1 MGAKEL
7 EAAAEAAAAAA
18 EKQAEGEGGARG
30 AGVGR
35 AEQGSP
41 FAALLRSDK
50 EYRDFAL
57 DLRAQYATIGELLGA
72 KLPSPHA
79 PNVRYR
85 EADADAPGSGG
96 SSGGGGVVVAGGGGG
111 GGGGSLG
118 ARLPSMLF
126 RPALMATTAAH
137 RASLRAKG
145 YAVPPRIKTHRRRV
159 SPHSGVE
166 PPLRIF
172 CCRWWARSSRRRC
185 SRRCADTST
194 PSSTAAPSA
203 SLTRSPSDTSRAT
216 KRRVPP
222 PRGTSPRLRPR
233 RAAPALRLSGVT
245 GHRGGLG
252 AQAWALAPRRTAR
265 SHARRTPPR

>member
-1 MGAKEL
+1 M
-7 EAAAEAAAAAA
+7 
-18 EKQAEGEGGARG
+18 
-30 AGVGR
+30 GR

-57 DLRAQYATIGELLGA
+57 DLKAQYATIGELLGA

-96 SSGGGGVVVAGGGGG
+96 SSGGGGGVVAGGGGG

-126 RPALMATTAAH
+126 RPELMATTAAH

-145 YAVPPRIKTHRRRV
+145 YAVPP
-159 SPHSGVE
+159 PHQN
-166 PPLRIF
+166 P
-172 CCRWWARSSRRRC
+172 
-185 SRRCADTST
+185 
-194 PSSTAAPSA
+194 
-203 SLTRSPSDTSRAT
+203 
-216 KRRVPP
+216 PP
-222 PRGTSPRLRPR
+222 PREPPF
-233 RAAPALRLSGVT
+233 
-245 GHRGGLG
+245 
-252 AQAWALAPRRTAR
+252 R
-265 SHARRTPPR
+265 S

>member
-1 MGAKEL
+1 MADGASLKCPRAREPAAKRALARVLAAAEAEGHEGAAKVLKRSGARRMGAKEL

-85 EADADAPGSGG
+85 EADTDAPGSGG

-145 YAVPPRIKTHRRRV
+145 YAVPP
-159 SPHSGVE
+159 PHQN
-166 PPLRIF
+166 P
-172 CCRWWARSSRRRC
+172 
-185 SRRCADTST
+185 
-194 PSSTAAPSA
+194 
-203 SLTRSPSDTSRAT
+203 
-216 KRRVPP
+216 PP
-222 PRGTSPRLRPR
+222 PREPPF
-233 RAAPALRLSGVT
+233 
-245 GHRGGLG
+245 
-252 AQAWALAPRRTAR
+252 R
-265 SHARRTPPR
+265 S

>member
-1 MGAKEL
+1 MADGASLKCPRAREPAAKRALARVLAAAEAEGHEGAAKVLKRSGARRMGAKEL
-7 EAAAEAAAAAA
+7 EAAADAAAA

-96 SSGGGGVVVAGGGGG
+96 SSGGGGGVVADGGGG

-145 YAVPPRIKTHRRRV
+145 YAVPP
-159 SPHSGVE
+159 PHQN
-166 PPLRIF
+166 P
-172 CCRWWARSSRRRC
+172 
-185 SRRCADTST
+185 
-194 PSSTAAPSA
+194 
-203 SLTRSPSDTSRAT
+203 
-216 KRRVPP
+216 PP
-222 PRGTSPRLRPR
+222 PREPPF
-233 RAAPALRLSGVT
+233 
-245 GHRGGLG
+245 
-252 AQAWALAPRRTAR
+252 R
-265 SHARRTPPR
+265 S

>member
-1 MGAKEL
+1 VADGASLKCPRAREPAAKRALARVLAAAEAEGHEGAAKVLKRSGARRMGAKEL

-30 AGVGR
+30 AGVGQ

-96 SSGGGGVVVAGGGGG
+96 SSGGGGGVVADGGGGGG
-111 GGGGSLG
+111 GGGGSPG

-145 YAVPPRIKTHRRRV
+145 YAVLPPA
-159 SPHSGVE
+159 SE
-166 PPLRIF
+166 P
-172 CCRWWARSSRRRC
+172 
-185 SRRCADTST
+185 
-194 PSSTAAPSA
+194 TA
-203 SLTRSPSDTSRAT
+203 
-216 KRRVPP
+216 
-222 PRGTSPRLRPR
+222 
-233 RAAPALRLSGVT
+233 
-245 GHRGGLG
+245 
-252 AQAWALAPRRTAR
+252 TA
-265 SHARRTPPR
+265 

>member
-1 MGAKEL
+1 MADGASLKCPRAREPAAKRALARVLAAAEAEGHEGAAKVLKRSGARRMGAKEL

-30 AGVGR
+30 AGVGQ

-96 SSGGGGVVVAGGGGG
+96 SSGGGG
-111 GGGGSLG
+111 GGSLG

-145 YAVPPRIKTHRRRV
+145 YAVPPPA
-159 SPHSGVE
+159 SE
-166 PPLRIF
+166 P
-172 CCRWWARSSRRRC
+172 
-185 SRRCADTST
+185 
-194 PSSTAAPSA
+194 TA
-203 SLTRSPSDTSRAT
+203 
-216 KRRVPP
+216 
-222 PRGTSPRLRPR
+222 
-233 RAAPALRLSGVT
+233 
-245 GHRGGLG
+245 
-252 AQAWALAPRRTAR
+252 TA
-265 SHARRTPPR
+265 